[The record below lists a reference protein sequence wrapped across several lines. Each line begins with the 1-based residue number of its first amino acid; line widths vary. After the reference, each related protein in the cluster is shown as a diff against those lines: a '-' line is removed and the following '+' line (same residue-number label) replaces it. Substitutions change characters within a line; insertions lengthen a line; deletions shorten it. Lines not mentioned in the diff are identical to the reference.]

1 MQTLSKIP
9 APVARKLGHYVY
21 LYVNPLD
28 HSIFYVGKGKG
39 GRALAHLDDGEK
51 RDVAKTI
58 RLIRSE
64 GAEPEIEI
72 LAHNLPSAEVAL
84 QVEAAVIDALGI
96 TDLGN
101 AVRGWHGA
109 KFGRAPLHELV
120 ARYTRKRACIKEP
133 SILIRIN
140 QEYRY
145 GMSETELYDATR
157 SSWVIGDRRDAAQ
170 YAFAV
175 YEGVVRE
182 VYKITKW
189 LSGGSTFNTRWPY
202 DRVVQTDRWEFVG
215 ILAEEELRQRYIN
228 RYVGHLFTQGAQN
241 PITYVNIK

>member
-1 MQTLSKIP
+1 MQALSKIP
-9 APVARKLGHYVY
+9 APVARKLGYYVY

-39 GRALAHLDDGEK
+39 SRALAHLDVVEK
-51 RDVAKTI
+51 RNVAKTI
-58 RLIRSE
+58 RSIRAA

-72 LAHNLPSAEVAL
+72 LAHALPSAEVAL

-96 TDLGN
+96 AGLGN
-101 AVRGWHGA
+101 AVRGWRGA
-109 KFGRAPLHELV
+109 KFGRAPLSEIV
-120 ARYTRKRACIKEP
+120 ARYTRKRAAIKEP

-140 QEYRY
+140 QMYRY
-145 GMSETELYDATR
+145 GMSDSELYDATR
-157 SSWVIGDRRDAAQ
+157 SSWVIGDRREATQ

-189 LSGGSTFNTRWPY
+189 LPGGSTFNARWPHESL
-202 DRVVQTDRWEFVG
+202 VELDRWEFVG
-215 ILAEEELRQRYIN
+215 VIAEEKIRQRYIN
-228 RYVGHLFTQGAQN
+228 RYVGHLFTQGNQN

>member
-1 MQTLSKIP
+1 MQALSKIP

-39 GRALAHLDDGEK
+39 NRALVHLDDAEK
-51 RDVAKTI
+51 RSVAKTI
-58 RLIRSE
+58 RSIRAA

-72 LAHNLPSAEVAL
+72 LAHSLPSAEVAL

-96 TDLGN
+96 AGLGN
-101 AVRGWHGA
+101 IVRGWRGA
-109 KFGRAPLHELV
+109 KFGRTPLPELV
-120 ARYTRKRACIKEP
+120 ARYTRKRASIKEP
-133 SILIRIN
+133 SILIRIS

-145 GMSETELYDATR
+145 GMSESELYDATR
-157 SSWVIGDRRDAAQ
+157 SSWVIGDRRESAQ

-189 LSGGSTFNTRWPY
+189 LPGGSTFNTRWPHEPLEE
-202 DRVVQTDRWEFVG
+202 TNRWEFVG
-215 ILAEEELRQRYIN
+215 IIAEEELRQRYIN

-241 PITYVNIK
+241 PITYVNMD